1 MSVTEDKSLEV
12 PLKARTSDLPVRAAS
27 AVVMLAVAGG
37 AFVLGGA
44 WLRGFVALVAITA
57 FVECVGLILKATGNR
72 SWQIAG
78 IAAASVYMATA
89 AASLSAL
96 PRSLV
101 LVTVLT
107 VVLIDTGAYFS
118 GRAIGGPKIAP
129 RISPSKTWAGLGGA
143 MVMAGAWLA
152 LVVSLF
158 GYLLSGL
165 DGTGRDLAHAVS
177 GKAVLLALVIGALLA
192 VAAQAGDFFESWL
205 KRKAGVKDS
214 SRLIPGHGGV
224 FDRVDGL
231 LPVAIIV
238 GAIWQWAR

>member
-1 MSVTEDKSLEV
+1 MSDPFTRK
-12 PLKARTSDLPVRAAS
+12 SDLGTRAAS
-27 AVVMLAVAGG
+27 AVVMLAVAAA
-37 AFVLGGA
+37 AFGLGGA
-44 WLRGFVALVAITA
+44 WLDGFIALVAVAA
-57 FVECVGLILKATGNR
+57 FVECVGLILKATGDR

-89 AASLSAL
+89 AASLSTL
-96 PRSLV
+96 PRALI
-101 LVTVLT
+101 LVTVVT
-107 VVLIDTGAYFS
+107 VILIDTGAYFS
-118 GRAIGGPKIAP
+118 GRSIGGPKIAP
-129 RISPSKTWAGLGGA
+129 RISPSKTWAGLGGGIVA
-143 MVMAGAWLA
+143 AGLWLA
-152 LVVSLF
+152 VVVTFF

-165 DGTGRDLAHAVS
+165 DGAGRSLAQAVS
-177 GKAVLLALVIGALLA
+177 GKAMLLALAIGAVLA

-238 GAIWQWAR
+238 GALWQWAR